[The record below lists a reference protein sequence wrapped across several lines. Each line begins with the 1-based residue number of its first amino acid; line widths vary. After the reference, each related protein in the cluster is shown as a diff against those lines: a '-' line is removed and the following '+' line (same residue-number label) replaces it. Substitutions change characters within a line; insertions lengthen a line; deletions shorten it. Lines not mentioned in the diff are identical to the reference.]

1 MAKKL
6 YNEPAMTVTPLALS
20 SQLMAGSTLK
30 VAEEGDDQG
39 KARAPKRLQL

>member
-6 YNEPAMTVTPLALS
+6 YNEPAMTVTAVALFS
-20 SQLMAGSTLK
+20 HLMDGSTLK